1 MESLRHLYKMD
12 NEVLN
17 WIGNALNFLIL
28 VYLIRTNIILGSF
41 NFEQSLIATFGL
53 FVAVL
58 IQLYNIKK

>member
-1 MESLRHLYKMD
+1 MD